1 MTGEDRRSRQVSK
14 VITSHELEK
23 KKTRSVTPTV
33 GVWRYRMGLPALP
46 IVNNHDMLN
55 APLTICT
62 FLVELDVVVI
72 STGIVGAVNIDLC
85 YLCEGRG
92 RPVVYL

>member
-1 MTGEDRRSRQVSK
+1 
-14 VITSHELEK
+14 
-23 KKTRSVTPTV
+23 
-33 GVWRYRMGLPALP
+33 MGLPALP

-72 STGIVGAVNIDLC
+72 STGIVGAVDIDLW
-85 YLCEGRG
+85 YLREGRG
-92 RPVVYL
+92 RPAVYL